1 MADSEWESDGICT
14 PPQIIFADDVCDE
27 AIDDETELDGSI
39 PSHQITEIVQ
49 ENTSAP
55 NSLQTTQRAVA
66 ALLLQNISLSKRQ
79 AFLINQLEAKK
90 RLNAEK
96 KKKLQKLR
104 EMNTNQHVLANVFE
118 FENRIRKPTIS
129 TIRARSLALTPII

>member
-1 MADSEWESDGICT
+1 MSDSEWESDGICT

-39 PSHQITEIVQ
+39 PSHQITEIVLLR
-49 ENTSAP
+49 E
-55 NSLQTTQRAVA
+55 RAVA

-104 EMNTNQHVLANVFE
+104 EMNTNQHVLAKQCF
-118 FENRIRKPTIS
+118 RILKPTIS